1 MEKLLASMELEDL
14 CGQLLCYELT
24 PKDDPEVIDKLFQ
37 KIRPGGIFV
46 ANMTAEQIKLFTD
59 IANKYTKVPVIVA
72 ADVESGPGS
81 TIMGEPLMPHHMSCG
96 ACDDVELVEAAA
108 EETAKISRKNGIHWT
123 LSPVVDIN
131 INPNNPVVN
140 NRAISDSPKQVA
152 KIGAAMVR
160 GMQKDG
166 YMMCSCKHFPG
177 DGVDDRNQHFCTS
190 INSLPMD
197 EWMESFGYV
206 YKAMIAEKTASI
218 MAAHIALPAYDGEFD
233 EIKGYKPSVLSHKLL
248 TGLLKEELGFEGCIV
263 SDAMS
268 MIGACAMTQLDR
280 LAVEFINA
288 GGDMVLFPEDGDFD
302 LIKQA
307 VLDGEISL
315 DRIKDAVGRVLKMK
329 ERARLFED
337 QEQLQAQIVCGDFQ
351 KVADAIGE
359 KSIKIVRNAQGLVP
373 VKLKEGAKILLVNI
387 QRSEQKAHSYIRSLD
402 ELEKELNRRGFETK
416 VLINPRHTAIKEVM
430 DDYDCILVNCK
441 MSSQDYPGGSLRAGW
456 EHFMALWRGYIL
468 KHPKMIFTSFGDPY
482 KLYEFPFL
490 HTYIN
495 AFSYAESTQRGFV
508 KVLLGEVEATGKSP
522 VALPGFFERDVE

>member
-1 MEKLLASMELEDL
+1 MEKILQSMELEDL
-14 CGQLLCYELT
+14 CGQLLCYEIS
-24 PKDDPEVIDKLFQ
+24 PKDDPKVIDQLFQ

-72 ADVESGPGS
+72 GDVESGPGS
-81 TIMGEPLMPHHMSCG
+81 AIVGESLLPHHMSCG
-96 ACDDVELVEAAA
+96 ACDDVELVEQAA
-108 EETAKISRKNGIHWT
+108 EETAKITRKNGIHWT
-123 LSPVVDIN
+123 LSPVADIN

-140 NRAISDSPKQVA
+140 NRAIADSPAQVA
-152 KIGAAMVR
+152 KIGTAMIR
-160 GMQKDG
+160 GMQKNG
-166 YMMCSCKHFPG
+166 YLMCSCKHFPG

-190 INSLPMD
+190 INSLSFEDWMD
-197 EWMESFGYV
+197 SFGYV
-206 YKAMIAEKTASI
+206 YKEMIREKTASI
-218 MAAHIALPAYDGEFD
+218 MAAHIALPSYDGEYD
-233 EIKGYKPSVLSHKLL
+233 EIKGYKPSVLSRKLI
-248 TGLLKEELGFEGCIV
+248 TGLLKGELGFDGCVV

-268 MIGACAMTQLDR
+268 MIGACAMTDLDR

-302 LIKQA
+302 LIRQA
-307 VLDGEISL
+307 VIHGEISL
-315 DRIKDAVGRVLKMK
+315 ERIRDAVSRILKMK

-337 QEQLQAQIVCGDFQ
+337 QEQVKAEIQWGDFQ
-351 KVADAIGE
+351 AVADKIGE
-359 KSIKIVRNAQGLVP
+359 KSIKIVRNTRELVP
-373 VKLKEGAKILLVNI
+373 LKIKQGGKILLVNI
-387 QRSEQKAHSYIRSLD
+387 QRSEQKQQSYIRCLD
-402 ELEKELNRRGFETK
+402 ELERELNARGYETK
-416 VLINPRHTAIKEVM
+416 SLVNPRHTAIKEIM

-508 KVLLGEVEATGKSP
+508 KVLLGEVEATAKSP
-522 VALPGFFERDVE
+522 VALPGFFDREV